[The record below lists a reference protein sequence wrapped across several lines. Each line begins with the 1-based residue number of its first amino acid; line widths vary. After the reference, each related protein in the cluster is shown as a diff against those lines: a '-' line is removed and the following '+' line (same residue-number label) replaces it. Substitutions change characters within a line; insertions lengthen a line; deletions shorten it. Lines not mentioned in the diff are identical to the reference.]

1 MTKALPITAIAEIV
15 LSVSDLHQMKQFY
28 VDVLGFKFLKESSFD
43 KEGNLVPDGEPTIS
57 FLTIKELDTPLGRHS
72 HPQVLVFIDYQR
84 HSSGRPG
91 HEVSTSTLH
100 HLAFEIPPDSYEAHH
115 KKLQLLDLDP
125 KEIVFESIS
134 AKSLFFK
141 DPEGNSIELICT
153 AVEES

>member
-1 MTKALPITAIAEIV
+1 MEALPITAIAEIV

-91 HEVSTSTLH
+91 HDVTTSCMARRLTRASPERHRPSPKPRAQPTILSAMPVSASR
-100 HLAFEIPPDSYEAHH
+100 AR
-115 KKLQLLDLDP
+115 
-125 KEIVFESIS
+125 SI
-134 AKSLFFK
+134 
-141 DPEGNSIELICT
+141 
-153 AVEES
+153 

>member
-1 MTKALPITAIAEIV
+1 MEALPITAIAEIV
-15 LSVSDLHQMKQFY
+15 LSVSDIPLMKQFY
-28 VDVLGFKFLKESSFD
+28 IDVLGFKFLKESSWD
-43 KEGNLVPDGEPTIS
+43 KKGNLVPDGEPTIS

-91 HEVSTSTLH
+91 HDVTTSTLH
-100 HLAFEIPPDSYEAHH
+100 HLAFEIPPDTYAPHH
-115 KKLQLLDLDP
+115 ERLQLLNLDP
-125 KEIVFESIS
+125 KEVMFESYP